1 MQQEKRWA
9 VAELRSI
16 DCAVGEKSVHASLFP
31 GCKFRVARLLS
42 TALAVKRRRHR
53 FPIDRSKFSLFKPL
67 PLDAAIQRRDSRAA
81 PRARE
86 GRLNISAKPAAVEI
100 HGNFVDGREIE
111 AGSGMLDVRNPATGD
126 VIARIPN
133 STAEDID
140 RAMKSARAA
149 FEGRAWGGMDIRARA
164 RLVNRLAD
172 AFEAN
177 LDQLYRLETL
187 NNGRPVNETRAQ
199 LSRLPDFL
207 RYFAGLA
214 LARRDAVI
222 PVEGS
227 YLNYT
232 LRTPIGIVANCTP
245 FNHPLMIMCK
255 SLAAVLATGCVTV
268 VKPSEYTPLTTLKLA
283 QIFTEAGLPPGVFNV
298 VLGLGQSAGRMLAEH
313 RDINKLVL
321 TGGTEAGR
329 IAGAAAAKVFAHQT
343 MELGGKTPV
352 MVFGDYDVDQAV
364 NYAAFG
370 AFIGAGQ
377 TCVCASRHIVQAT
390 IYDEFVEKLRAKTLS
405 IRIGDPFDPATQ
417 LGPVISARQ
426 RDRVLQYSGFGRE
439 DGARLVTGGVAAKV
453 SGHDNGYFVE
463 PTVFADV
470 KSDMRIFQEEVF
482 GPFTSVTPFKDEA
495 DALRLANDSPF
506 GLAAAIRT
514 RDIGRA
520 HRVASAVKAGIVWI
534 NDHHRLDPASPWG
547 GVDDSGLGRE
557 FGTESFDDHFNTKS
571 VMVATGD
578 QPFDWYRDTA
588 AKRRLN

>member
-1 MQQEKRWA
+1 MNIPAKNG
-9 VAELRSI
+9 SI
-16 DCAVGEKSVHASLFP
+16 D
-31 GCKFRVARLLS
+31 
-42 TALAVKRRRHR
+42 
-53 FPIDRSKFSLFKPL
+53 
-67 PLDAAIQRRDSRAA
+67 
-81 PRARE
+81 
-86 GRLNISAKPAAVEI
+86 VEI
-100 HGNFVDGREIE
+100 HGNFVDGKEVE
-111 AGSGMLDVRNPATGD
+111 AGTAEMLDVRNPATGD

-133 STAEDID
+133 STAADID

-149 FEGRAWGGMDIRARA
+149 FEGRAWGGLDTRARA
-164 RLVNRLAD
+164 RLINKLAD
-172 AFEAN
+172 AFEDN
-177 LDQLYRLETL
+177 LDTLYRLETL

-199 LSRLPDFL
+199 LSRLPDFF
-207 RYFAGLA
+207 RYFAGVA
-214 LARRDAVI
+214 MARRDSVI

-232 LRTPIGIVANCTP
+232 LRTPIGVVANCTP
-245 FNHPLMIMCK
+245 FNHPLMILCK
-255 SLAAVLATGCVTV
+255 SLAVVLATGCVTV

-283 QIFTEAGLPPGVFNV
+283 QIFSDAGLPPGVFNI
-298 VLGLGQSAGRMLAEH
+298 VLGTGPNAGKLLSEH
-313 RDINKLVL
+313 PDINKLVL

-352 MVFGDYDVDQAV
+352 MIFDDFDVDQAV

-390 IYDEFVEKLRAKTLS
+390 IYDEFVAKLQAKTKS

-426 RDRVLQYSGFGRE
+426 RDRVLAYAGYGHD
-439 DGARLVTGGVAAKV
+439 DGARLMAGGVAAKV
-453 SGHDNGYFVE
+453 PGHENGYFVE

-470 KSDMRIFQEEVF
+470 RSDMRIFQEEVF
-482 GPFTSVTPFKDEA
+482 GPFTSITPFKDEA

-514 RDIGRA
+514 RDVGRA
-520 HRVASAVKAGIVWI
+520 HRVAARVKAGIVWV

-547 GVDDSGLGRE
+547 GVDDSGIGRE
-557 FGTESFDDHFNTKS
+557 CGTESFDDHFNTKS

-578 QPFDWYRDTA
+578 APFDWYRDTA
-588 AKRRLN
+588 GHKRLN

>member
-1 MQQEKRWA
+1 M
-9 VAELRSI
+9 
-16 DCAVGEKSVHASLFP
+16 
-31 GCKFRVARLLS
+31 
-42 TALAVKRRRHR
+42 
-53 FPIDRSKFSLFKPL
+53 
-67 PLDAAIQRRDSRAA
+67 
-81 PRARE
+81 
-86 GRLNISAKPAAVEI
+86 NISAKPTAVEVEI

-111 AGSGMLDVRNPATGD
+111 AGQGQMLDVRNPATGA

-133 STAEDID
+133 STADDID

-149 FEGRAWGGMDIRARA
+149 FEGSTWGGMDIRARA

-177 LDQLYRLETL
+177 LESLYRLETL
-187 NNGRPVNETRAQ
+187 NNGRPLNETRAQ
-199 LSRLPDFL
+199 LSRLPDFF

-222 PVEGS
+222 PV
-227 YLNYT
+227 
-232 LRTPIGIVANCTP
+232 
-245 FNHPLMIMCK
+245 
-255 SLAAVLATGCVTV
+255 
-268 VKPSEYTPLTTLKLA
+268 
-283 QIFTEAGLPPGVFNV
+283 
-298 VLGLGQSAGRMLAEH
+298 VLGLGQSAGKMLAEH
-313 RDINKLVL
+313 PDINKLVL

-329 IAGAAAAKVFAHQT
+329 IAGGAAAKVFAHQT

-352 MVFGDYDVDQAV
+352 MVFDDYDIDQAV

-377 TCVCASRHIVQAT
+377 TCVCASRHIVQAS
-390 IYDEFVEKLRAKTLS
+390 IYDEFVEKLKAKTKA

-426 RDRVLQYSGFGRE
+426 RDRVLSYSQYGRE

-453 SGHDNGYFVE
+453 PGHEGGFFVE

-470 KSDMRIFQEEVF
+470 RSDMRIFQEEVF

-571 VMVATGD
+571 VMVATHD

-588 AKRRLN
+588 TQRRLN

>member
-1 MQQEKRWA
+1 M
-9 VAELRSI
+9 
-16 DCAVGEKSVHASLFP
+16 
-31 GCKFRVARLLS
+31 
-42 TALAVKRRRHR
+42 
-53 FPIDRSKFSLFKPL
+53 
-67 PLDAAIQRRDSRAA
+67 
-81 PRARE
+81 
-86 GRLNISAKPAAVEI
+86 NISSKPATIEVEI
-100 HGNFVDGREIE
+100 HGNFVDGREVE
-111 AGSGMLDVRNPATGD
+111 AGNGEMLDVRNPATGD
-126 VIARIPN
+126 VIAKIPN
-133 STAEDID
+133 STAADID

-149 FEGRAWGGMDIRARA
+149 FEGKAWGGMDTRARA

-177 LDQLYRLETL
+177 LDTLYRLETL

-199 LSRLPDFL
+199 LSRLPDFF

-214 LARRDAVI
+214 LARRDSVI
-222 PVEGS
+222 PVEGA

-245 FNHPLMIMCK
+245 FNHPLMILCK

-283 QIFTEAGLPPGVFNV
+283 QIFSEAGLPPGVFNI
-298 VLGLGQSAGRMLAEH
+298 VLGLGQSAGKMLAEH
-313 RDINKLVL
+313 PDINKLVL

-329 IAGAAAAKVFAHQT
+329 IAGGAAAKVFAHQT

-352 MVFGDYDVDQAV
+352 MVFDDFDVERAV

-377 TCVCASRHIVQAT
+377 TCVCASRHIVQAS
-390 IYDEFVEKLRAKTLS
+390 IYDEFVERLKAKTQS

-426 RDRVLQYSGFGRE
+426 RDRVLTYSRFGHE
-439 DGARLVTGGVAAKV
+439 DGARLVTGGVSAKV
-453 SGHDNGYFVE
+453 PGHDNGYFVE

-470 KSDMRIFQEEVF
+470 KSEMRIFQEEVF

-495 DALRLANDSPF
+495 DALRLANDFPF

-514 RDIGRA
+514 RDVGRA

-547 GVDDSGLGRE
+547 GVDDSGIGRE
-557 FGTESFDDHFNTKS
+557 CGTESFDDHFNTKS
-571 VMVATGD
+571 VMVATHD
-578 QPFDWYRDTA
+578 APFDWYRDTA
-588 AKRRLN
+588 TQKRLN